1 MHLETIHGI
10 LRPSHEWPEQSSGR
24 MRERGKHDSQE
35 ADQLQDCT
43 QLFSQVSRTALS
55 RAATQ
60 YIFTVLA
67 D

>member
-10 LRPSHEWPEQSSGR
+10 LRPSHEWPEQSNER
-24 MRERGKHDSQE
+24 MRERGKHWSQE
-35 ADQLQDCT
+35 ADQLQGCT
-43 QLFSQVSRTALS
+43 QISSWVNRTALS
-55 RAATQ
+55 RAVTW